1 MDKPEKIKDL
11 CKKKIDWIPENI
23 GKDIGHF
30 NVFRLEPYSV
40 GRARPVSY
48 IPRDYY
54 KITLVIGDSKIHYS
68 DKGTEVHKQYLIFS
82 NPWIPFKSL
91 YSVTILRGYN
101 CIFSP
106 DFFHQYE
113 NFNQY
118 EVFQP
123 DGMHVFDLS
132 QEQVIRLAGYYERM
146 FEEIN
151 SDYIYKYDVLRNLV
165 FEVLHF
171 AIKMEHPG
179 QDVEYAVNS
188 S

>member
-1 MDKPEKIKDL
+1 MDKPEKIEDL
-11 CKKKIDWIPENI
+11 CKKKIDWIPENMCR
-23 GKDIGHF
+23 DIGHF
-30 NVFRLEPYSV
+30 NVFRLEPYTI
-40 GRARPVSY
+40 GNARPVSY
-48 IPRDYY
+48 MQRDYY
-54 KITLVIGDSKIHYS
+54 KITLVIGDSKIHHS
-68 DKGTEVHKQYLIFS
+68 DKGIEVQKQSLVFS
-82 NPWIPFKSL
+82 NSQVPGKWEYTGSIPG
-91 YSVTILRGYN
+91 GYYCLFN
-101 CIFSP
+101 P
-106 DFFHQYE
+106 DFFHHYL

-171 AIKMEHPG
+171 AMKMEHPG
-179 QDVEYAVNS
+179 S
-188 S
+188 FST